1 MFYAYFLS
9 ASALAAVSLG
19 AALYTVTGHGEPTV
33 EGAQPSTSAD
43 GGPEHLVARY
53 REQMKLTQETL
64 RSLGYISGPIE
75 GFMGAGTATALRAFQ
90 QRQGLRTTGR
100 ADPGDPR
107 RAQDRRQAEAR
118 AVAPPPDI
126 RERGS
131 ATPRGLPARCVG
143 GDLFAELEP
152 ARVPLRVDRP

>member
-1 MFYAYFLS
+1 MFYSYFLS

-64 RSLGYISGPIE
+64 RGLGYTSGTVDGIL
-75 GFMGAGTATALRAFQ
+75 GSGTAAALRAFQ
-90 QRQGLRTTGR
+90 QQQGLRPTGR
-100 ADPGDPR
+100 ANPETLAALR
-107 RAQDRRQAEAR
+107 IEDRLRP
-118 AVAPPPDI
+118 AP
-126 RERGS
+126 
-131 ATPRGLPARCVG
+131 
-143 GDLFAELEP
+143 
-152 ARVPLRVDRP
+152 